1 MSVEDRAANDCCKKS
16 SCEGSAGG
24 VVGSLH
30 EEESDS
36 SRTNCHQ
43 ANRGGEGR
51 KESRPDTAQRV
62 KTIVMSAIRVQIDS
76 VAYLV
81 TVSRKSARAKSK

>member
-1 MSVEDRAANDCCKKS
+1 MSMEDRAANDCCKKS

-30 EEESDS
+30 EVASDS
-36 SRTNCHQ
+36 SLTNYHK

-51 KESRPDTAQRV
+51 KENRPDTAQRV
-62 KTIVMSAIRVQIDS
+62 KTIVMSVIRVQIDS
-76 VAYLV
+76 VAYPA
-81 TVSRKSARAKSK
+81 TVSRKSALG